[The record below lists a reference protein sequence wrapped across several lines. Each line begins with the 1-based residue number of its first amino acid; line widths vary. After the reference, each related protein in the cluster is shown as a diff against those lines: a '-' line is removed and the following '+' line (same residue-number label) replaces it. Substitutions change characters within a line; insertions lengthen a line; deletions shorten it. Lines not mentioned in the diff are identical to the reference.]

1 VVQGKAPF
9 RNKAEH
15 AGDNNN
21 NTVAAWRSKPE
32 GVAAGRHPYF
42 WNLMLSRLGRCR
54 EAPGVTANDAILTL
68 KILLIYL
75 NDVPALAESIE
86 PMPPPLN

>member
-15 AGDNNN
+15 AGDNS
-21 NTVAAWRSKPE
+21 TVAAWRSKPE

-68 KILLIYL
+68 KILLIHL
-75 NDVPALAESIE
+75 KDVPAIAESIE
-86 PMPPPLN
+86 PIPIP